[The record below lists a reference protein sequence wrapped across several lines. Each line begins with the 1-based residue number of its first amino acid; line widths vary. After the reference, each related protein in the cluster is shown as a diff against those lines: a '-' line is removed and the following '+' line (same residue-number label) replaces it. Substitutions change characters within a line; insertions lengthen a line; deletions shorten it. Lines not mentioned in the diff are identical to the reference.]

1 MSNEPGR
8 QSGATAGAEADMEKH
23 AEDPSIP
30 SLSSKAP
37 ATRTSFLSSFRAF
50 ALDLRCHMAVIIT
63 IAGLIMCAH
72 DALHRY
78 LDGRVVPQTYT
89 VNEQSIMASM
99 RSIFRSQEVVSALS
113 IVIANCE
120 RVLLAMAIGIAFI
133 QVFWM
138 FLRKNQYSIE
148 QIDNFMAT
156 RSSPFTPSSIAT
168 LFSSAFLL
176 TVMALCA
183 TGMTAVTAFAPG
195 SLDVL
200 PDQMILNS
208 TCTVP
213 IVDVANGNYGAAVVG
228 TPGTKAWPKV
238 AELVMRAIVQER
250 PIPPSAQYLTCGH
263 ATCQY
268 SIEFFAPALECI
280 DVTDSVD
287 FNITLPNHTT
297 GLGLA
302 TVWNSSY
309 AWGSS
314 GFTLSVSL
322 VQGDYNDSA
331 WTFQAPHAF
340 SCTANNA
347 TYGVT
352 VLYTGDGSAAVGNI
366 SLDYVYNH
374 ERLPGEVPF
383 GLSSSLADQ
392 IIQMNGIV
400 DAFAYGMEGDITYGS
415 NGLTGDS
422 TPTAVQYT
430 QLSGA
435 LVGNANVTNWTA
447 IIPTLMQQTSLSLL
461 SGSFDVRAG
470 SNSISAYNTTCLS
483 YGDFYY
489 YTQWKLL
496 ATYGVCIGVASL
508 CVLLGLTA
516 VHQNQGGEDLGFRR
530 LLHSARVLY
539 GVDAP
544 EVADGRLP
552 PNAKLGVTPH
562 GYFHNTNAPRW

>member
-1 MSNEPGR
+1 
-8 QSGATAGAEADMEKH
+8 
-23 AEDPSIP
+23 
-30 SLSSKAP
+30 
-37 ATRTSFLSSFRAF
+37 
-50 ALDLRCHMAVIIT
+50 MAVIIT
-63 IAGLIMCAH
+63 IGGLIMCAH

-78 LDGRVVPQTYT
+78 LDGRVVPQTFT
-89 VNEQSIMASM
+89 INEQSIMPSM
-99 RSIFRSQEVVSALS
+99 RSIFHSQEVVLALS
-113 IVIANCE
+113 NFIANCE
-120 RVLLAMAIGIAFI
+120 RVLLTMVIGIAFI

-138 FLRKNQYSIE
+138 FLRRNHYSIE

-183 TGMTAVTAFAPG
+183 TTMTAVTAFAPG
-195 SLDVL
+195 SLGVL
-200 PDQMILNS
+200 RDQLILNS
-208 TCTVP
+208 TCSVP
-213 IVDVANGNYGAAVVG
+213 LVDVANGNYGAAVVG
-228 TPGTKAWPKV
+228 TPGAKAWPKV
-238 AELVMRAIVQER
+238 AELVMRAIVQEL
-250 PIPPSAQYLTCGH
+250 PIPSSVQFLTCGN

-268 SIEFFAPALECI
+268 SVDFIAPVLQCI

-287 FNITLPNHTT
+287 FNVTLPNHTT
-297 GLGLA
+297 DSTFDGPKVA

-309 AWGSS
+309 AWGNN
-314 GFTLSVSL
+314 GMTFSVSL

-331 WTFQAPHAF
+331 WNFQAPHAF
-340 SCTANNA
+340 SCTAKSA
-347 TYGVT
+347 TYVVT
-352 VLYTGDGSAAVGNI
+352 VLFTAQESGAGGNV
-366 SLDYVYNH
+366 SLDYVYDYN
-374 ERLPGEVPF
+374 ELPASAPASV
-383 GLSSSLADQ
+383 SNSTANQ
-392 IIQMNGIV
+392 IIQMNSIV
-400 DAFAYGMEGDITYGS
+400 DAFAYGMEGTITYGS

-435 LVGNANVTNWTA
+435 LVGNANITDWTT

-470 SNSISAYNTTCLS
+470 ANSISAYNTTCLS

-489 YTQWKLL
+489 YTRWKLL
-496 ATYGVCIGVASL
+496 ATYGVCIGVTAL
-508 CVLLGLTA
+508 CVILGLTA
-516 VHQNQGGEDLGFRR
+516 VYKNKGGENLGFRR

-544 EVADGRLP
+544 DVADLHLP

-562 GYFHNTNAPRW
+562 GYFHNTSAPPRASAQTTS